1 MKLNKKQRQIFE
13 LAILAVIALVSFFL
27 WDTILV
33 FPIKLFVVLMHEIS
47 HGIAAIFTGGKIIA
61 LDIGLNLGG
70 KCETID
76 GNAFTIASAGYLGS
90 FIFGSALFFA
100 AYNKNYGLMIV
111 TFISIIILL
120 FAINVVNDFT
130 VSIISIMAAVILFSV
145 KKFSPKIISDYF
157 LKSLGL
163 ISCLYV
169 LIDIKEDTLSGG
181 LNYSDAS
188 VVAELTGMPELIW
201 GLAWLIISLLGIFYM
216 LRLGF
221 RKGIK

>member
-1 MKLNKKQRQIFE
+1 MKLNKKQKQILE
-13 LAILAVIALVSFFL
+13 LAILAFIALASFLL
-27 WDTILV
+27 WDTIIV

-90 FIFGSALFFA
+90 FIFGSALFYS
-100 AYNKNYGLMIV
+100 AYNKNNGLVIV
-111 TFISIIILL
+111 SFISMIILL
-120 FAINVVNDFT
+120 FAVNVINDFT
-130 VSIISIMAAVILFSV
+130 VSIISIMAAVFLFSI

-169 LIDIKEDTLSGG
+169 LMDIKEDTLSGG

-188 VVAELTGMPELIW
+188 VVAELTGIPELVW
-201 GLAWLIISLLGIFYM
+201 GLTWLIISLLGIFYM